1 MGSLTVGNR
10 SISFV
15 SVGNG
20 TVIRIYY
27 GKTLIYLY
35 VGYTLQDSDGKNL
48 LDADGNNLM
57 CL

>member
-1 MGSLTVGNR
+1 MGSMTVGNR

-35 VGYTLQDSDGKNL
+35 VGYQLLDADENVL

-57 CL
+57 CI